1 MGERPAR
8 SDPGGKRMKGK
19 GLTPDELKAQ
29 LLAIFGKEDVT
40 VDEFLARA
48 KELDVTA
55 YELAAIIEDEREM
68 VRILLND
75 RRPLKTE

>member
-1 MGERPAR
+1 M
-8 SDPGGKRMKGK
+8 
-19 GLTPDELKAQ
+19 TPDELKEQ

-55 YELAAIIEDEREM
+55 YELAAIIEDGREM
-68 VRILLND
+68 ARL
-75 RRPLKTE
+75 LKTE